1 VTVRHT
7 RSRTSG
13 DASPFILL
21 WRAFVLQ
28 FFTNESATSDVYLRE
43 RAVWVLTFLVVPG
56 VFILVLLLPEISFVM
71 IRAKFGRGPA
81 SSVDDLLEWVAFV
94 LTTYAMAGT
103 GFITVLAWDALTFD
117 RRDAMVLGP
126 LPLRRPTMI
135 GAKLAALGTLLAAGS
150 IPINVVNSAVFA
162 SETADQLGGA
172 VLVKHFAA
180 TLVATVGASLFIFA
194 AIVMI
199 RSTAALLGGPRLTAV
214 LGPPLQFF
222 FIVALLCLVILC
234 PAVSST
240 RFVTNTRT
248 NWMPSAWFM
257 GLFEQL
263 RGSPRTFNMDVP
275 VLTLARRAWFATPI
289 AIAGAVIL
297 SVLEFR
303 RHTSLASAPS
313 ASAGLLGGA
322 RLTRTLARV
331 LVGRNAVARTVADF
345 ILLTLA
351 RNPARQV
358 PIAINAAIGA
368 AIVIAALSRD
378 ARDLASFMHPRTVV
392 LWIPLVLG
400 YWTAIGVRASFL
412 VPSELPASWVFRV
425 NAPNAARAYRS
436 AVRASMLVL
445 VVPPTLLITVVLMIP
460 LLGWG
465 VALWHAL
472 FACAVAT
479 LLVEV
484 LVLTMCH
491 IPFTRPY
498 QAGHAKLNTRWWMYL
513 VGLWAFAYWPT
524 RVELLR
530 LGDPVALLEGVGAI
544 ATAIVVLEAVERQR
558 ALNRS
563 VEAIE
568 EAEDDRSEFTVLG
581 LAGWVEHAQTGP

>member
-7 RSRTSG
+7 RSRTSDDG
-13 DASPFILL
+13 SPFTILR
-21 WRAFVLQ
+21 RAFFVQ

-43 RAVWVLTFLVVPG
+43 RAVWVLAFLLVPG

-71 IRAKFGRGPA
+71 IRARFGRGPA

-117 RRDAMVLGP
+117 HRDAMVLGP

-135 GAKLAALGTLLAAGS
+135 AAKLAALAALLAAGS
-150 IPINVVNSAVFA
+150 IPINVLNAAVFA

-172 VLVKHFAA
+172 VLVKHFGAI
-180 TLVATVGASLFIFA
+180 LVATVGSSLFIFA

-199 RSTAALLGGPRLTAV
+199 RSIAALLGGPRLTAA

-234 PAVSST
+234 PAVSAT
-240 RFVTNTRT
+240 RFVTNTRA

-257 GLFEQL
+257 GVFEQL
-263 RGSPRTFNMDVP
+263 RGSPRTVNMDVP
-275 VLTLARRAWFATPI
+275 VLTLARRAWFATPM
-289 AIAGAVIL
+289 AIAGALIL

-303 RHTSLASAPS
+303 RHTSLAAAPS
-313 ASAGLLGGA
+313 ASVASLGGA
-322 RLTRTLARV
+322 RLTRTLTRV
-331 LVGRNAVARTVADF
+331 LVGRNTIARTVADF
-345 ILLTLA
+345 ILLTIA
-351 RNPARQV
+351 RNPSRQV

-368 AIVIAALSRD
+368 AIVIAALSRS
-378 ARDLASFMHPRTVV
+378 ARDLASLMQPRTVV
-392 LWIPLVLG
+392 LWIPLVLS
-400 YWTAIGVRASFL
+400 YWITIGVRASFL

-425 NAPNAARAYRS
+425 NAPNAARAYWS
-436 AVRASMLVL
+436 AVRASMLAL
-445 VVPPTLLITVVLMIP
+445 VVPPTLLISVVLMIP

-465 VALWHAL
+465 VAMRHAL
-472 FACAVAT
+472 FGCAVAT

-498 QAGHAKLNTRWWMYL
+498 QAGNAKLNTRWWMYL

-524 RVELLR
+524 RLELQILS
-530 LGDPVALLEGVGAI
+530 DPVALLEVVGCIAAAI
-544 ATAIVVLEAVERQR
+544 AILDAVGRGR
-558 ALNRS
+558 AVNWS

-568 EAEDDRSEFTVLG
+568 EAEDDRSDFIVLG
-581 LAGWVEHAQTGP
+581 LSGWIESAQAGR